1 MINFVIVEDN
11 NHYRKRVVDIIITY
25 MMGNKV
31 EFKISEFDDYNQ
43 KLSRCIQ
50 DKKYNNIYI
59 LDFELPNATAIDIAR
74 EIREDDWE
82 SPIIILTAYTSLAL
96 DSFKQR
102 LQLLDFI
109 GKQIDA
115 EKNLIENLNICLK
128 MFSKE
133 EVYRY
138 TYYNIEHSIP
148 YKSIL
153 YLIRDG
159 RRIEIKTIDKSYY
172 QNVSINNIK
181 KLLPKDFLYT
191 TKGVIVNMK
200 RVKEINWKNQ
210 TITFDN
216 GLQKGI
222 LSKSHKKEIE
232 AYYVD

>member
-138 TYYNIEHSIP
+138 TYYNSII
-148 YKSIL
+148 YI
-153 YLIRDG
+153 YIR
-159 RRIEIKTIDKSYY
+159 
-172 QNVSINNIK
+172 V
-181 KLLPKDFLYT
+181 
-191 TKGVIVNMK
+191 
-200 RVKEINWKNQ
+200 
-210 TITFDN
+210 
-216 GLQKGI
+216 
-222 LSKSHKKEIE
+222 
-232 AYYVD
+232 